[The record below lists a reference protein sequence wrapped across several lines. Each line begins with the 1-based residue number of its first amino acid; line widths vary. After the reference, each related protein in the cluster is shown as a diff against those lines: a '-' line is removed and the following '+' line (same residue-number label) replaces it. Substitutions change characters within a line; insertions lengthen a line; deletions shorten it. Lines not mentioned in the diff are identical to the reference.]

1 MEIFLIVLS
10 SVAGAFLLLFLI
22 YLLVF
27 IRPSG
32 KKPENEKLLC
42 EYAHRGLHKGNKAG
56 TPPEN
61 SLEAFELAC
70 QAGYGIELD
79 VQLSRDGV
87 VMVFHDSTLIRMTGK
102 EGKVCDYTAEE
113 LGKITLA
120 DSNQTIP
127 TFREVLALI
136 DGRVPLLVELKG
148 ESFDKSL
155 CPKVAEI
162 LKEYKGD
169 YCLESFNPLLIGEM
183 KKHLPE
189 SYRGLLYTNACKEKK
204 KITVINVAVT
214 WMLLNFIAKPNFIA
228 YNKVYR
234 NKLQVKLTTILF
246 KAPRFVWTTRSEE
259 ELETARRLGE
269 CPIFEKLD

>member
-1 MEIFLIVLS
+1 MEVFLIVFS
-10 SVAGAFLLLFLI
+10 SVAGAILLLFLI

-27 IRPSG
+27 VRPSG

-42 EYAHRGLHKGNKAG
+42 EYAHRGLHKGNKTG

-102 EGKVCDYTAEE
+102 EGKVSDYTAEE

-120 DSNQTIP
+120 DSDQTIP
-127 TFREVLALI
+127 TFREVLALV

-183 KKHLPE
+183 KKYLPE

-214 WMLLNFIAKPNFIA
+214 LMLLNFIAKPNFIA

-234 NKLQVKLTTILF
+234 NKLQVKLTTKLF

-259 ELETARRLGE
+259 ELMTARKLGE